1 MKRIENTERIEWKK
15 LLKKEGRLDLL
26 IPCIH
31 YVNEDEEEETKEE
44 ILKKL
49 KELYPEK
56 K

>member
-15 LLKKEGRLDLL
+15 LLKKEDRLDLL

-31 YVNEDEEEETKEE
+31 YVKSEEEETKEE

-49 KELYPEK
+49 KEQYPEK